1 MAAARGGCV
10 EKAHFVIIGAEEAG
24 RIGETRMRSP
34 EEMSGGRGSIVFFG
48 W

>member
-1 MAAARGGCV
+1 V
-10 EKAHFVIIGAEEAG
+10 EKAHFAIIVAEEAG
-24 RIGETRMRSP
+24 RMGEARRRSP